1 MLAMPAWGSA
11 QKLAVKTNLLYD
23 ALLIPSLGAEL
34 AVGQRST
41 VNLTAT
47 YNPFSFGERKW
58 KNWSL
63 QPEYRYWLHAA
74 LTGPFVGVNGIV
86 GGFNIN
92 NVRVGGLYGKQ
103 RQGTFLGGG
112 VTVGWHLILSTRLSM
127 ELVAGADYLHCSYD
141 RYSGQQKEGRFAS
154 NLVLPVGSG
163 VNLIYILK

>member
-63 QPEYRYWLHAA
+63 QPEYRYWLRQYSVTHATDTVLYAA
-74 LTGPFVGVNGIV
+74 L
-86 GGFNIN
+86 
-92 NVRVGGLYGKQ
+92 
-103 RQGTFLGGG
+103 
-112 VTVGWHLILSTRLSM
+112 
-127 ELVAGADYLHCSYD
+127 
-141 RYSGQQKEGRFAS
+141 
-154 NLVLPVGSG
+154 
-163 VNLIYILK
+163 